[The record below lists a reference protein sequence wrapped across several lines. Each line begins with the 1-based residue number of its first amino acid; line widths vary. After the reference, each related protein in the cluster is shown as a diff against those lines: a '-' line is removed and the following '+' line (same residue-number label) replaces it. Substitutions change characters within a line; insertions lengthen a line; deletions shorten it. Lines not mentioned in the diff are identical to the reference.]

1 MRQRTP
7 VLSKPLPKR
16 GRGWK
21 RGPKG
26 LYGLRVHSPA
36 SGQRAYSLGLP
47 RRVGDAMVELGL
59 TDQQFVVEVVPEGI
73 LYRRVD

>member
-1 MRQRTP
+1 MRKRTP
-7 VLSKPLPKR
+7 ALSKPLPKR

-26 LYGLRVHSPA
+26 LFSLRISSPVK
-36 SGQRAYSLGLP
+36 GQRAYALGLP
-47 RRVGDAMVELGL
+47 RRVGDAIVELGL